1 MLNEPRRK
9 FYCLILACVFFSY
22 PMILC
27 PTICASQATTGQD
40 IPSLRTQANVVFVPT
55 LVKDKAGKPIFGL
68 QARDFIIEDDGIEQ
82 AVSLDE
88 AEPQEAVSL
97 VIAIQSGRSALFEF
111 QRMKGI
117 SAMLDQ
123 IVSQPQVQTAI
134 VVFDNNVELAQDFSF
149 ESAGT
154 EEYLRSMMEGPRRN
168 MEEGDR
174 DGAAIYDAVRYS
186 VSLLKKQPEDS
197 RRILLLISETRD
209 HGSHAVSLDD
219 TIRAIS
225 ESNTVMYALAFSPT
239 ASTAMDTLRGEWDAR
254 TDPAG
259 WNLDI
264 LRLMKM
270 ARQAMR
276 KNAAKSVASM
286 TGGEYELFTSQ
297 KSFERLMTEF
307 ANHLH
312 SRYLLRFEPKKP
324 HPGLHEVRVRLREH
338 GNSVVLARR
347 SYWVEDPDKPSQ

>member
-1 MLNEPRRK
+1 MVNERRIR
-9 FYCLILACVFFSY
+9 FRRSTLTCLLLLS
-22 PMILC
+22 PMVGRVQV
-27 PTICASQATTGQD
+27 PTQQEV
-40 IPSLRTQANVVFVPT
+40 PSLRTQSNVVFAPT
-55 LVKDKAGKPIFGL
+55 LVKDRAGKLVFGL
-68 QARDFIIEDDGIEQ
+68 QAKDFIIEDDGVEQ
-82 AVSLDE
+82 KVSMDE

-111 QRMKGI
+111 QRMKGL

-134 VVFDNNVELAQDFSF
+134 VVFDSDVSLAQDFSF
-149 ESAGT
+149 ESAPT
-154 EEYLRSMMEGPRRN
+154 EAYLKSMMEGPRRN
-168 MEEGDR
+168 MEDGDR
-174 DGAAIYDAVRYS
+174 SGAAIYDAVHYS
-186 VSLLKKQPEDS
+186 VKLLEKQPEDS
-197 RRILLLISETRD
+197 RRVLLLISETRD
-209 HGSHAVSLDD
+209 HGSHAVKVDD

-225 ESNTVMYALAFSPT
+225 ESNTVMYSLAFSPT

-276 KNAAKSVASM
+276 KNAAKTVASI
-286 TGGEYELFTSQ
+286 TGGEYELFTSR
-297 KSFERLMTEF
+297 KSFENFMMEF

-312 SRYLLRFEPKKP
+312 SRYLLRFEPKHP
-324 HPGLHEVRVRLREH
+324 HPGLHDVRVRIKGH
-338 GNSVVLARR
+338 GNLTVLARR
-347 SYWVEDPDKPSQ
+347 SYWVEDTDRPAQ

>member
-1 MLNEPRRK
+1 MV
-9 FYCLILACVFFSY
+9 CGAQQ
-22 PMILC
+22 
-27 PTICASQATTGQD
+27 PTQQD
-40 IPSLRTQANVVFVPT
+40 IPSLRTQANEVFVPT
-55 LVKDKAGKPIFGL
+55 LVKDKADRPVFGL
-68 QARDFIIEDDGIEQ
+68 QVKDFIIEDDGIEQ
-82 AVSLDE
+82 QISMDE

-111 QRMKGI
+111 QRMKGF

-134 VVFDNNVELAQDFSF
+134 VVFDSAVELAQDFSF
-149 ESAGT
+149 ESNQT
-154 EEYLRSMMEGPRRN
+154 EGYLKSMMEGPRRN
-168 MEEGDR
+168 MENGDR
-174 DGAAIYDAVRYS
+174 SGAAIYDAVRYS
-186 VSLLKKQPEDS
+186 VNLLEKQPEDS

-209 HGSHAVSLDD
+209 HGSHAVKVDD
-219 TIRAIS
+219 AIRAIS
-225 ESNTVMYALAFSPT
+225 ESNTVMYSLAFSPT

-270 ARQAMR
+270 ARQALR

-297 KSFERLMTEF
+297 KSFERLMNEF

-312 SRYLLRFEPKKP
+312 SRYLLRFEPKNP
-324 HPGLHEVRVRLREH
+324 HPGLHEVRVRLRGH
-338 GNSVVLARR
+338 GNIQVLARR
-347 SYWVEDPDKPSQ
+347 SYWVEEKDRSNQ